1 MNLNQVT
8 VEVADMAR
16 SRAFYQRLGLILI
29 VSADHYARFV
39 CSAEGEGGGEG
50 RATFSIHRAEAVT
63 PNGTG
68 IYFEC
73 ADLDARVAALKA
85 TGVVFDSGPVDQ
97 SWLWREAW
105 LRDPDGHR
113 LCLYFAGDNRLDPP
127 WRVEATHPD

>member
-8 VEVADMAR
+8 VEVADIPL

-29 VSADHYARFV
+29 VSADHYARFA
-39 CSAEGEGGGEG
+39 CPGEDEG

-73 ADLDARVAALKA
+73 PDLDARVQALKA
-85 TGVVFDSGPVDQ
+85 TGIVFDSGPVDQ

-113 LCLYFAGDNRLDPP
+113 LCLYRAGENRLDPP
-127 WRVEATHPD
+127 WRVGATQS